1 MKRNEDVRRPAGTP
15 CSAAYHH
22 TIMNIAVLALQGAFA
37 EHRQML
43 HRLGVESHEVR
54 QLSDWEKPKDGLIIP
69 GGESTTITRLLYREG
84 LFEPIREAI
93 LKGLPVFGTCA
104 GLIVLA
110 RHIEKEDDTESH
122 AVDEEK
128 EQEQKLLPDT
138 TADDYPQLAT
148 MDITVRRNAYGRQLG
163 SFHTIADIPEIGTRL
178 PLTFIRAPF
187 ISRVHGNA
195 KILATVDGHIVAA
208 QEGCQL
214 VTAFHPELTD
224 DVRVHQYFINLI
236 G

>member
-1 MKRNEDVRRPAGTP
+1 MKRSEEVRPAGTP
-15 CSAAYHH
+15 CSSAYHH

-43 HRLGVESHEVR
+43 QRLGVESHEVR
-54 QLSDWEKPKDGLIIP
+54 QLSDWEKPKDALIIP
-69 GGESTTITRLLYREG
+69 GGESTTITRLLHREG
-84 LFEPIREAI
+84 LFAPIREAI

-110 RHIEKEDDTESH
+110 RHVEREDATENRAVNGEKG
-122 AVDEEK
+122 
-128 EQEQKLLPDT
+128 QKLQPDT
-138 TADDYPQLAT
+138 ATDDYPRLAT
-148 MDITVRRNAYGRQLG
+148 MDVTVRRNAYGRQLG